1 MRYRK
6 DLLNV
11 CLFLDLKSET
21 AAKFWSFLHQRIPD
35 SSFRSRDIVIRQK
48 RDEDSA
54 GGAQNSVF

>member
-1 MRYRK
+1 MS
-6 DLLNV
+6 DN
-11 CLFLDLKSET
+11 LFLDLKSET
-21 AAKFWSFLHQRIPD
+21 ASQFWSFLHQQIPD